1 MAKRRVKRPRTA
13 AQTAASK
20 RNIKLAQ
27 AARARG
33 YLWRNH
39 GKAST
44 RANRGEGKKGLKAN
58 FVPFVRTNRRGTT
71 VGYNVGTYI
80 PGTNKRFVRSSTYRV
95 ENATKKPNAIDR
107 ALARATDI
115 VAPRGTR
122 RGAARKYVKNNVIFS
137 NPAFRAALGPNAQ
150 IRLGTSRGAGP
161 TIIVRRGRHK
171 ISQQASR
178 KAIKRYDTN
187 ARKINAKRA
196 SKPRPQRRKAG
207 R

>member
-1 MAKRRVKRPRTA
+1 MAKRKVKRPRTA
-13 AQTAASK
+13 AQTAASR

-27 AARARG
+27 AARGRA
-33 YLWRNH
+33 YLWRNR

-58 FVPFVRTNRRGTT
+58 FVPFLRTNKRGTT

-80 PGTNKRFVRSSTYRV
+80 PGTNKRFVRSSTYRI
-95 ENATKKPNAIDR
+95 ENSTRKPNSIDR

-122 RGAARKYVKNNVIFS
+122 RGAARNYLRKNVIVT
-137 NPAFRAALGPNAQ
+137 NPAFRAALGPNAEV
-150 IRLGTSRGAGP
+150 RLGTSRGAGP
-161 TIIVRRGRHK
+161 TVIVRRGRHK

-187 ARKINAKRA
+187 ARKLNARRA
-196 SKPRPQRRKAG
+196 TKPRPQRRNAKK
-207 R
+207 